1 MGAQRAFESLPAEF
15 VSGEMICFPM
25 GFSGCGVGV
34 GCLVVKFRGSIVRT
48 LGHDVLLACSIQ
60 TGRRNPRKDLPMPE

>member
-1 MGAQRAFESLPAEF
+1 MSAQRAFESLPAEF

-34 GCLVVKFRGSIVRT
+34 GCLVVNF
-48 LGHDVLLACSIQ
+48 
-60 TGRRNPRKDLPMPE
+60 PRLDRAYSGA